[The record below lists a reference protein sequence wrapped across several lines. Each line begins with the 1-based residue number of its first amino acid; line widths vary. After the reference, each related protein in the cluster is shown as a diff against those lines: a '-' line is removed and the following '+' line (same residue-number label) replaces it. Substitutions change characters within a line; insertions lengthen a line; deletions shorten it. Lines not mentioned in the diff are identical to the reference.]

1 MKDIQLNLLM
11 KSLSSFPCRTMSK
24 AATGVKQVDFS
35 TKWSYADVAFVVE
48 GKRLFANRAILAM
61 WSPVFEAMFGSDFK
75 ERNLAEI
82 ELPGKKYDSIR
93 ELLCVMHPPNKE
105 ITGIFCYHFI

>member
-1 MKDIQLNLLM
+1 
-11 KSLSSFPCRTMSK
+11 MSRDN
-24 AATGVKQVDFS
+24 AGAKQVDFS

-48 GKRLFANRAILAM
+48 GKRLWASRAVLAM

-82 ELPGKKYDSIR
+82 ELPGKKFDNIR
-93 ELLCVMHPPNKE
+93 ELLSVTHPPNKE
-105 ITGIFCYHFI
+105 ITGTSDEDFV